1 MTGSP
6 SVPLSV
12 LDLSPVWAGS
22 TPAQALR
29 ETIALARATE
39 ELGYH
44 RYWLTE
50 HHNAPGVASSSPPVL
65 IGQIAA
71 ATRSI
76 RVGAGGVM
84 LPNHPPLV
92 VAEQFGTLEALHPG
106 RIDLGLGRAPGTDP
120 ATAQALRR
128 NAGPMAAEEFPQQIV
143 ELAGYFAPEADGR
156 EPARI
161 SAVPAAGNAP
171 ALWLLG
177 SSPSSA
183 RLAAALGLPFAYAYH
198 FNAQLAVPALRVY
211 REEFRPSGLLERP
224 HSIVAAFVVAAPTDE
239 EARRLAGPIRLATAM
254 SMRDPRQTEYRT
266 TDEANRYRFAESEL
280 RLVDGHLGR
289 QFIGGPA
296 SLAPRLEELLADT
309 GADELMAMSVIEDF
323 DARVA
328 GYEILRDVV
337 AGLKVPTHRRA
348 PEGAF

>member
-12 LDLSPVWAGS
+12 LDLSPVWSGS

-29 ETIALARATE
+29 ETLDLARAVE

-71 ATRSI
+71 VTRSI

-143 ELAGYFAPEADGR
+143 ELAQYFTPESAGT
-156 EPARI
+156 PARI

-171 ALWLLG
+171 AMWLLG

-211 REEFRPSGLLERP
+211 REEFRPSGLLDRP
-224 HSIVAAFVVAAPTDE
+224 HSIVAVFVIAAATDA
-239 EARRLAGPIRLATAM
+239 EALRLAAPIRLATAM

-266 TDEANRYRFAESEL
+266 TDEAAAYRFSEGER

-289 QFIGGPA
+289 QFIGGPD
-296 SLAPRLEELLADT
+296 SLAPRLEELLTDT
-309 GADELMAMSVIEDF
+309 GADELMAMTVIEDYS
-323 DARVA
+323 ARVA
-328 GYEILRDVV
+328 GYEILRDLT
-337 AGLKVPTHRRA
+337 ADLKLLTHRKA
-348 PEGAF
+348 AEGAR